1 MSEGHL
7 LSKDVVFVTQ
17 FESPSADTILTTF
30 NNYKKYEVASKI

>member
-7 LSKDVVFVTQ
+7 LSKDVVFATHC
-17 FESPSADTILTTF
+17 ESPGDTILKTF